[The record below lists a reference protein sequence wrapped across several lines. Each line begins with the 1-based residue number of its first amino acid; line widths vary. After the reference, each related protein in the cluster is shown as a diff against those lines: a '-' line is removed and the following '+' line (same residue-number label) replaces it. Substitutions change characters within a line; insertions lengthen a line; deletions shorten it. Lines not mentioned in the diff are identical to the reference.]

1 MEPQFH
7 DQDLLLIERDV
18 PFNALKRG
26 VFGIFSLDGEFTFK
40 RLNIQSN
47 NLILLEPLNSKYST
61 IAANPATLRIYGIA
75 IAIFRSLKEGML
87 CL

>member
-1 MEPQFH
+1 MEPLFL

-47 NLILLEPLNSKYST
+47 NLILLEPLNYKCS
-61 IAANPATLRIYGIA
+61 IA
-75 IAIFRSLKEGML
+75 K
-87 CL
+87 